1 MQVHEVP
8 PCTDSYNLHV
18 VAGLSTPLGGFV
30 RLGLTA
36 PQLHAIAM
44 FAKRKGEI
52 KKNGKDC
59 DNVMERMHR

>member
-1 MQVHEVP
+1 MHEVP

-44 FAKRKGEI
+44 FAKRKG
-52 KKNGKDC
+52 K
-59 DNVMERMHR
+59 